1 VPHDH
6 AVSRREDA
14 CIQRTADLHLRIPRP
29 AQGPSF
35 SKGGTIMGDWLTFE
49 KMITPVIIRVIFWVV
64 SAIIVLA
71 GIVSLFAG
79 EGFWGFIRSVLII
92 VLGPLAVRIYCEII
106 MVFFSINDHLRE
118 IRDNTR
124 KA

>member
-1 VPHDH
+1 
-6 AVSRREDA
+6 
-14 CIQRTADLHLRIPRP
+14 
-29 AQGPSF
+29 
-35 SKGGTIMGDWLTFE
+35 MGDWLTFE

-71 GIVSLFAG
+71 GIFSLFAG
-79 EGFWGFIRSVLII
+79 GGFWGFVRSVLII